1 MYNLVSCYD
10 SLEMKVRGDV
20 LSDKVYLSDTDM
32 NMDMLG
38 VKLSQSESI
47 LTDMTHVLSPMYDA
61 CSSMEG
67 KSPIQSMGKF
77 RQIRMQFFIF
87 LILGSPG
94 GGGVMKC
101 NGTNGYK
108 HVSWLTFY
116 LFMPPALIYKGI
128 ILHHWL

>member
-47 LTDMTHVLSPMYDA
+47 LTDMTHVLSPMYDDY
-61 CSSMEG
+61 SNMG
-67 KSPIQSMGKF
+67 GNSPIQSMG
-77 RQIRMQFFIF
+77 
-87 LILGSPG
+87 
-94 GGGVMKC
+94 
-101 NGTNGYK
+101 
-108 HVSWLTFY
+108 
-116 LFMPPALIYKGI
+116 
-128 ILHHWL
+128 